1 MNKKSGFSTFPHIE
15 KLSVQLEFYGRSIDV
30 GTLAWSKDER
40 RAYFE
45 YSRDFLAEPLSLSPF
60 TLAASAGAKAAPYR
74 PFGGLHG
81 MFNDSLP
88 DGWGRLL
95 LDRRLQRQNYDH
107 RLLTPLDRLAY
118 LGRKGMGALRYVP
131 HKAFAKAGG
140 SEIDLDWLAEQA
152 SDVQAEIDEADID
165 RLQEIQGGSAGA
177 RPKIMIGLNQATGKI
192 VADDGGV
199 MPDGYESWMVKFK
212 STQDPPG
219 IGAEEYAYSLM
230 AGDAG
235 LDVPLTRLIKTSK
248 GSYFATRRFDRTG
261 EGNVQ
266 GNVKGS
272 VHVQTVSGLVD
283 ADHTAPA
290 IDYDTL
296 LKITRLLTRDE
307 RNVRQ
312 MFRRMTFNVLAH
324 NRDDHSKNHAYL
336 MTSDGNWQPTPAY
349 DLTLSEGPGGE
360 HNLAI
365 DGEGRNPSRENI
377 LAVAD
382 RASIPRA
389 EADSI
394 YQAVHGAVE
403 RWPAHAEASGLSEKR
418 MQEIDY
424 LLNRRGPTPK
434 HAVAIPS
441 VD

>member
-1 MNKKSGFSTFPHIE
+1 MNRKPGLSAFPHIE

-45 YSRDFLAEPLSLSPF
+45 YGRDFLAEPLSLSPF
-60 TLAASAGAKAAPYR
+60 TLAASAGVKAAPYR

-95 LDRRLQRQNYDH
+95 LDRRLHKQNYDH

-118 LGRKGMGALRYVP
+118 LGRRAMGALRYVP
-131 HKAFAKAGG
+131 HKVFKKAGG
-140 SEIDLDWLAEQA
+140 GEIDLDWLATQA
-152 SDVQAEIDEADID
+152 SDVQAEVDEADVD

-177 RPKIMIGLNQATGKI
+177 RPKIMIGLNETTGKV

-199 MPDGYESWMVKFK
+199 MPDGYASWLVKFK
-212 STQDPPG
+212 SIQDPLE

-230 AGDAG
+230 ANDAG
-235 LDVPLTRLIKTSK
+235 LDVPMTRLIKTSK
-248 GSYFATRRFDRTG
+248 GSYFATRRFDRTR
-261 EGNVQ
+261 E
-266 GNVKGS
+266 GS
-272 VHVQTVSGLVD
+272 VHVQTVSALVE

-307 RNVRQ
+307 RHVRQ

-336 MTSDGNWQPTPAY
+336 MTPDGGWQPTPAY

-377 LAVAD
+377 MAVAD
-382 RASIPRA
+382 RASIPKA
-389 EADSI
+389 EADAI
-394 YQAVHGAVE
+394 YEGVRAAVE
-403 RWPAHAEASGLSEKR
+403 RWPAHAGKADVSSR
-418 MQEIDY
+418 RTQEIDH
-424 LLNRRGPTPK
+424 LLN
-434 HAVAIPS
+434 
-441 VD
+441 

>member
-1 MNKKSGFSTFPHIE
+1 MNKKPGFSPFPHIE
-15 KLSVQLEFYGRSIDV
+15 KLSVQLDFYGRSIGV

-45 YSRDFLAEPLSLSPF
+45 YGRDFLAEPLSLSPF
-60 TLAASAGAKAAPYR
+60 VLAASAGAKAAPYR

-95 LDRRLQRQNYDH
+95 LDRRLQKQNYDH

-118 LGRKGMGALRYVP
+118 LGGKGMGALRYVP
-131 HKAFAKAGG
+131 HKVFEKASG
-140 SEIDLDWLAEQA
+140 SEIDIDWLAAQA
-152 SDVQAEIDEADID
+152 SDVQAEVDEADVD

-177 RPKIMIGLNQATGKI
+177 RPKIMIGLNETTGRV
-192 VADDGGV
+192 VADDRGV
-199 MPDGYESWMVKFK
+199 MPDGYEPWMVKFK
-212 STQDPPG
+212 SPQDPSM

-230 AGDAG
+230 ANDAG
-235 LDVPLTRLIKTSK
+235 LDMAKTRLITTAKA
-248 GSYFATRRFDRTG
+248 SYFATQRFDRTS
-261 EGNVQ
+261 
-266 GNVKGS
+266 KGS
-272 VHVQTVSGLVD
+272 VHVQAVSGLVE
-283 ADHTAPA
+283 ADHTAPT

-307 RNVRQ
+307 RHVRQ

-336 MTSDGNWQPTPAY
+336 MTPDGEWRPTPAY

-377 LAVAD
+377 MAVAG
-382 RASIPRA
+382 RASIPRG

-394 YQAVHGAVE
+394 LQEVRAAVE
-403 RWPAHAEASGLSEKR
+403 RWPTHAAKSDLSER
-418 MQEIDY
+418 RIQEIDY
-424 LLNRRGPTPK
+424 LLNKRGPIPK
-434 HAVAIPS
+434 GAVEIASSPI
-441 VD
+441 D

>member
-1 MNKKSGFSTFPHIE
+1 MNKKPGPSAFAHIE

-45 YSRDFLAEPLSLSPF
+45 YGRDFLAEPLSLSPF
-60 TLAASAGAKAAPYR
+60 TLAASAGAKEAPYR

-88 DGWGRLL
+88 DGWGLLL
-95 LDRRLQRQNYDH
+95 LDRRLQKQNYDH

-118 LGRKGMGALRYVP
+118 LGRRAIGALRYVP
-131 HKAFAKAGG
+131 HKLFKKAGG
-140 SEIDLDWLAEQA
+140 GEIDLDWLAAQA
-152 SDVQAEIDEADID
+152 SDVQAEVDEADVD

-177 RPKIMIGLNQATGKI
+177 RPKIMIGLNETTGKV

-199 MPDGYESWMVKFK
+199 MPDGYVSWLVKFK
-212 STQDPPG
+212 STQDPLE

-230 AGDAG
+230 ARDAG
-235 LDVPLTRLIKTSK
+235 LDVAATRLIKTSK
-248 GSYFATRRFDRTG
+248 GSYFATRRFDRAS
-261 EGNVQ
+261 E
-266 GNVKGS
+266 GS
-272 VHVQTVSGLVD
+272 VHVQTASGLVE

-307 RNVRQ
+307 RHVRQ

-336 MTSDGNWQPTPAY
+336 MTPDGGWQPTSAY

-377 LAVAD
+377 MAVAH
-382 RASIPRA
+382 RASIPKG

-394 YQAVHGAVE
+394 YQEVHSAVE
-403 RWPAHAEASGLSEKR
+403 RWPEHAEKSGLSKR
-418 MQEIDY
+418 RIQEVDN
-424 LLNRRGPTPK
+424 LLNKRG
-434 HAVAIPS
+434 S
-441 VD
+441 D